1 MMIRSGLLG
10 RSILASR
17 SPELHEQEAAAQG
30 LDLSYE
36 LFDFS
41 DRGWSDDELG
51 TVMGRLAVEG
61 FSGFNVTYPFK
72 QAVVPLLDNLD
83 ESALAVGAVNT
94 VAVREGRLI
103 GYNTDMAGF
112 RGSFLA
118 TLTGAATGRIVQ
130 LGAGGAGA
138 AVASAL
144 LSVGVGRLDL
154 VDVDQARAT
163 SLASELSTRFPGSDI
178 RVATPDSIDTT
189 TADGIVNA
197 TPVGMVGKAG
207 MPLDADRILSTHWV
221 ADIIYFP
228 PETELLRAARA
239 KGCRTMNG
247 VGMVVEQAARAFEI
261 ITGQKADIVRMAT
274 TLQYPAIG

>member
-1 MMIRSGLLG
+1 MIRTGLLG

-17 SPELHEQEAAAQG
+17 SPELHEKEAEAQG
-30 LDLSYE
+30 LSLTYE

-41 DRGWSDDELG
+41 ARGWPDEDLAS
-51 TVMGRLAVEG
+51 VMRTLVADG
-61 FSGFNVTYPFK
+61 FRGFNVTYPFK
-72 QAVVPLLDNLD
+72 QAVVPLLDHLD

-94 VAVREGRLI
+94 VAVRDGALI
-103 GYNTDMAGF
+103 GYNTDMPGF

-118 TLTGAATGRIVQ
+118 ALPGAATGRIVQ

-144 LSVGVGRLDL
+144 LSIGVGRLDL
-154 VDVDQARAT
+154 VDVDQPRAT
-163 SLASELSTRFPGSDI
+163 SLASELATRFPGSDI
-178 RVATPDSIDTT
+178 HIATPDSIDTA

-207 MPLDADRILSTHWV
+207 MPLGADRILPTHWV

-228 PETELLRAARA
+228 PETELLRVARA

-247 VGMVVEQAARAFEI
+247 VGMVVGQAARAFEI
-261 ITGQKADIVRMAT
+261 ITGHKADSARMAT
-274 TLQYPAIG
+274 TLR